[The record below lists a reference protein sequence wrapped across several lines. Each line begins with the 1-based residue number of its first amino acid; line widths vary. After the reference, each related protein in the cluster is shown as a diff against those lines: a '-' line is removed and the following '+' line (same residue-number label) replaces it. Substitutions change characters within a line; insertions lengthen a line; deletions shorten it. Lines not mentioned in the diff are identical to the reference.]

1 MHISLGFPDL
11 RDNSSLS
18 LLRRV
23 QLGIQRVQALKQ
35 SLTKRTRL
43 PITLGLLDQL
53 CSLSENT
60 KHPNH
65 CLLWAVA
72 ALYFAGFFR
81 AGELLPT
88 SASSSATSRCIAWG
102 NVTVDN
108 PGHLEVIKVHL
119 NAISLGK
126 EWLYMSEDCKVK
138 DVRSQL
144 LLRTWYR
151 EVINL
156 VHLS

>member
-72 ALYFAGFFR
+72 ALYFAGFF
-81 AGELLPT
+81 ALENSSQHQHLLQLHH
-88 SASSSATSRCIAWG
+88 G
-102 NVTVDN
+102 V
-108 PGHLEVIKVHL
+108 
-119 NAISLGK
+119 SLGV
-126 EWLYMSEDCKVK
+126 M
-138 DVRSQL
+138 
-144 LLRTWYR
+144 
-151 EVINL
+151 
-156 VHLS
+156 